1 MIIHIGENNFVYQE
15 DIIAILD
22 KKSAEASSRT
32 REFVSNLINK
42 GSIVGNID
50 EHTKSYIL
58 VSNGKNDPKIY
69 TSNISSKALVNRNIP
84 NINI

>member
-22 KKSAEASSRT
+22 KKTAEASKKT
-32 REFVSNLINK
+32 REFLSKLINS
-42 GSIVGNID
+42 GSIIGSID

-58 VSNGKNDPKIY
+58 VSNGNDTTIY
-69 TSNISSKALVNRNIP
+69 TSNISSKALVNRNIL
-84 NINI
+84 NV